1 MSKPRTRKM
10 VNLAIE
16 ETSGVD
22 HPAHLHEGWLV
33 MKSASESEVQRVLDK
48 SLTKEDSNMED
59 NKTTEATEEQ
69 VEKTVEEELA
79 AAQARIAELEAKL
92 AEKEYKK
99 PEEEVEMA
107 MGQDSKE
114 PKKEEEDFMKSA
126 PTSVVKMIT
135 DLKKQAEEATAE
147 LRKEREARADS
158 QAVEKAKGWAN
169 LNLNAEKVG
178 PALRRLSETDSEL
191 AKSVEE
197 ILSSVNAQAESASI
211 FAEIGKSA
219 DFKSGNAYERMTTLA
234 KSAVEEGVAKSFA
247 QAMADVASKNP
258 DLYSQYLSEKGA

>member
-1 MSKPRTRKM
+1 M

-48 SLTKEDSNMED
+48 SLTKEDSTMED
-59 NKTTEATEEQ
+59 MKTTEATEDK

-79 AAQARIAELEAKL
+79 MAQARIAELEAKL
-92 AEKEYKK
+92 AEKEMK
-99 PEEEVEMA
+99 PEEEVVMA
-107 MGQDSKE
+107 MDEDSME
-114 PKKEEEDFMKSA
+114 PKKEEEDYMKSA

-147 LRKEREARADS
+147 LRKEREARADAQS
-158 QAVEKAKGWAN
+158 VEKAKGWAN

-234 KSAVEEGVAKSFA
+234 KSAVDEGVAKSFA
-247 QAMADVASKNP
+247 QALADVASKNP

>member
-48 SLTKEDSNMED
+48 SLTKEDSTMED
-59 NKTTEATEEQ
+59 MKTTEATEVK

-79 AAQARIAELEAKL
+79 MAQARIAELEAKL
-92 AEKEYKK
+92 AEKEQK
-99 PEEEVEMA
+99 PEVEVEMA
-107 MGQDSKE
+107 MNEDSME
-114 PKKEEEDFMKSA
+114 PKKEEEDYMKSA

-147 LRKEREARADS
+147 LRKEREARADAQS
-158 QAVEKAKGWAN
+158 VEKAKGWAN

-247 QAMADVASKNP
+247 QALADVASKNP

>member
-48 SLTKEDSNMED
+48 SLTKEDSTMED
-59 NKTTEATEEQ
+59 MKTTEATEVK

-79 AAQARIAELEAKL
+79 MAQARIAELEAKL
-92 AEKEYKK
+92 AEKEQK
-99 PEEEVEMA
+99 PEMEVEMA
-107 MGQDSKE
+107 MIEDSME
-114 PKKEEEDFMKSA
+114 PKKEEEDYMKSA

-147 LRKEREARADS
+147 LRKEREARADAQS
-158 QAVEKAKGWAN
+158 VEKAKGWAN

-234 KSAVEEGVAKSFA
+234 KSAVDEGVAKSMA
-247 QAMADVASKNP
+247 QAIADVASKNP